1 MPLQH
6 TPVIDKNLS
15 PDGLKWIPDYTVP
28 APVTTCVPK
37 NPATT
42 TITTTTSTIMVTK
55 VKDTTPKPTQYSNL
69 NSLIEEHGSD

>member
-6 TPVIDKNLS
+6 TPVIDKKLS
-15 PDGLKWIPDYTVP
+15 PDGLNWIPDYTVP

-42 TITTTTSTIMVTK
+42 TITTTTSTIMATK
-55 VKDTTPKPTQYSNL
+55 VSTPKPTPYSNL